1 MEKEAFEIERWE
13 ILTHQGERGASVE
26 EETNIEKQ
34 REREGDRQTK
44 LKRTGVLDRMS
55 FSASVS
61 PAVIK
66 GQTSLGEING
76 KDLLDGE

>member
-1 MEKEAFEIERWE
+1 M
-13 ILTHQGERGASVE
+13 TYQGECGASVE
-26 EETNIEKQ
+26 GETNIEKD
-34 REREGDRQTK
+34 RERERDRQTK

-61 PAVIK
+61 PVVIK

-76 KDLLDGE
+76 EDLLDGE